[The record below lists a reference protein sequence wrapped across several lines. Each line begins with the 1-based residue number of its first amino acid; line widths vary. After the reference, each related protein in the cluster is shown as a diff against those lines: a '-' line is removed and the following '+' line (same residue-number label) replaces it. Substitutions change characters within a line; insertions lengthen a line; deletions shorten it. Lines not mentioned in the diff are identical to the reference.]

1 MDEQRYSPAE
11 CTRARKE
18 AILGNP
24 DMDKCSTPPIERHNL
39 SVRMG
44 GVRRF
49 TRLMNAFSKM
59 WANYRAALA
68 PYFADYNLSAKVI
81 YTDDKTLITFA
92 KSMDID
98 AVSSWDLPKLREKQ
112 EEMPLQLEGAKAKA
126 VSSEDDV

>member
-1 MDEQRYSPAE
+1 
-11 CTRARKE
+11 
-18 AILGNP
+18 
-24 DMDKCSTPPIERHNL
+24 
-39 SVRMG
+39 
-44 GVRRF
+44 
-49 TRLMNAFSKM
+49 MNAFSKK

-68 PYFADYNLSAKVI
+68 PYFADYTLSAKVI
-81 YTDDKTLITFA
+81 YTDDNTLITFA